1 MNEDL
6 NNNENIPEE
15 SNNSEG
21 SGNTENSGNT
31 GDSQNAE
38 DSTPVEGSPDGG
50 QGGGSVSPKI
60 TKLTGM
66 YEDYFID
73 YASYVI
79 LERAVPN
86 IQDGL
91 KPVQRRILHSM
102 KRLDDGRYN
111 KVANII
117 GHTMQFHPH
126 GDTSIGDALVQLGQ
140 KELLIDMQGNWGN
153 IFTGDSAAAARYI
166 EARLSPFANDV
177 VFNPK
182 TTDWKLSYDGR
193 NKEPFALPVKFPLLL
208 AQGAEGIAVGLSSK
222 ILPHNFNELIDA
234 SIKHLQGQEFELY
247 PDFPTGGNAD
257 FSKYNDGIRGGQVR
271 VRARIEKL
279 DKKTLVIRDLPFG
292 KTTGTL
298 IDSIVK
304 ANEKGKIKIKKIDDN
319 TAENVEIMVHLAPN
333 ISSDKTIDALYAF
346 TDCEVSIS
354 PNCCVIDNDTPRFIG
369 VSEVL
374 RVNTDNTKNLLKQEL
389 DIRLGELMEQW
400 HMSSL
405 EKIFIEERI
414 YRDIE
419 ECETWEAV
427 IEAIDKGLDPFK
439 NLLQREVTRDDIIKL
454 TEIKIKRISRFDVK
468 KADEIIRGIEDEIKE
483 VQYHLDHLVE
493 YTIDYYRN
501 IKKKH
506 GKGRDRKTEI
516 RSFEN
521 IVASKVVVAN
531 EKLYVNRV
539 DGFVGTGLRK
549 DEYVGDCSDLDDIIV
564 FLRDGTY
571 VINRVADKLFV
582 GKNIIHVAVFKR
594 NDKRTIYNVIYY
606 DGNTGNTM
614 MKRCPITGIT
624 REKIYNIGK
633 EHKHTR
639 ILYMTANPNGEAETV
654 KVHLKP
660 RPRLKKPVF
669 ELDFSELS
677 IKGRNAAG
685 NILSK
690 YAVHRITM
698 KEKGVST
705 LGGRKIWFDEDVNR
719 LNADARGVFLGEFG
733 GEDLLLVITKSG
745 AFRTTSF
752 DLTNHFED
760 DLLIIEKFRSSKI
773 WSAAYYDAEQDYY
786 YIKRFQLEPTERLTS
801 FIGDHPDSRLIQIME
816 VEYPRLELKFGG
828 KNKDRDPEIIE
839 VAEFIAVKSFRA
851 RGKRLSNYEVKVIEE
866 LEPTIVP
873 EENRDTGDSA
883 DDPDAG
889 AGTGAGAGAGAGSG
903 SGNMAS
909 ATGNMASAT
918 GNAGAETG
926 ETGAGTGSTEPTTG
940 NAESETG
947 NAGAGTGIAAASGK
961 NEEEEAE
968 TKQPASGKKDV
979 PGKKGKAAGKKGAA
993 PAEKDKDAGKKG
1005 TTPAEKDKDA
1015 GKKRTTPAEKDKD
1028 AGKKGTTPAEKD
1040 KDAGKKSPASV
1051 KKAKD
1056 AGDADQQPDDVPLEI
1071 VVPKKEDGP
1080 SKKGGNTPDGDPK
1093 ETAKAKKKDDGR
1105 ESNGQMKLEL

>member
-1 MNEDL
+1 MSEDL
-6 NNNENIPEE
+6 NNKNNIPEE
-15 SNNSEG
+15 YQSID
-21 SGNTENSGNT
+21 GNQG
-31 GDSQNAE
+31 
-38 DSTPVEGSPDGG
+38 GG
-50 QGGGSVSPKI
+50 QGGETSKI
-60 TKLTGM
+60 TRLTGM
-66 YEDYFID
+66 YEEYFID

-117 GHTMQFHPH
+117 GHSMQFHPH

-140 KELLIDMQGNWGN
+140 KELLIDAQGNWGN
-153 IFTGDSAAAARYI
+153 IFTGDSSAAPRYI
-166 EARLSPFANDV
+166 EARLSPFASDV

-182 TTDWKLSYDGR
+182 TTTWKLSYDGR
-193 NKEPFALPVKFPLLL
+193 NKEPMALPVKFPLLL

-234 SIKHLQGQEFELY
+234 SILHLEGKDFELL

-257 FSKYNDGIRGGQVR
+257 FSKYNDGKRGGQIR
-271 VRARIEKL
+271 VRAKIEKV

-298 IDSIVK
+298 IDSIIK

-319 TAENVEIMVHLAPN
+319 TAEFVEIMIQLAPN

-354 PNCCVIDNDTPRFIG
+354 PNCCVIEDDKPRFIG

-374 RVNTDNTKNLLKQEL
+374 RHNTENTKSLLKQEL
-389 DIRLGELMEQW
+389 EIKLGELEESW

-439 NLLQREVTRDDIIKL
+439 KLLIREVTREDIIKL
-454 TEIKIKRISRFDVK
+454 TEIRIKRISKFDVK
-468 KADEIIRGIEDEIKE
+468 KADELIKGIEEEIKD
-483 VQYHLDHLVE
+483 VKHHLENLVT
-493 YTIDYYRN
+493 YTIEYYRN

-506 GKGRDRKTEI
+506 GKGKERKTEI

-531 EKLYVNRV
+531 EKLYVNRT

-549 DEYVGDCSDLDDIIV
+549 DEYVCDCSDLDDIIV
-564 FLRDGTY
+564 FLKDGTY
-571 VINRVADKLFV
+571 VISKVADKIFV

-594 NDKRTIYNVIYY
+594 DDKRTIYNVIYY
-606 DGNTGNTM
+606 DGNTGHTM
-614 MKRCPITGIT
+614 MKRCPITGVT
-624 REKIYNIGK
+624 REKTYNIGK
-633 EHKHTR
+633 EHQHTR
-639 ILYMTANPNGEAETV
+639 ILYMTANPNGEAETI
-654 KVHLKP
+654 KVSLKP
-660 RPRLKKPVF
+660 RPRLKKTVF
-669 ELDFSELS
+669 EMDFSELA

-685 NILSK
+685 NILTK
-690 YAVHRITM
+690 HAVHKITM

-719 LNADARGVFLGEFG
+719 LNADARGIFLGEFS
-733 GEDLLLVITKSG
+733 GEDSLLVITKSG
-745 AFRTTSF
+745 GFRITNF

-760 DLLIIEKFRSSKI
+760 DLQIIEKYRPSKI
-773 WSAAYYDAEQDYY
+773 WSAAYYDAEQEYY
-786 YIKRFQLEPTERLTS
+786 YIKRFHIEPTEKLTS

-828 KNKDRDPEIIE
+828 KNKDRDSEIIE
-839 VAEFIAVKSFRA
+839 VAEYIGVKSYKA
-851 RGKRLSNYEVKVIEE
+851 RGKRLSNYEVKVIEQ
-866 LEPTIVP
+866 LEPLI
-873 EENRDTGDSA
+873 
-883 DDPDAG
+883 PDK
-889 AGTGAGAGAGAGSG
+889 
-903 SGNMAS
+903 
-909 ATGNMASAT
+909 
-918 GNAGAETG
+918 
-926 ETGAGTGSTEPTTG
+926 EP
-940 NAESETG
+940 
-947 NAGAGTGIAAASGK
+947 
-961 NEEEEAE
+961 EEEEDVPEVPDSNVLTESGESGSESEPENTPKTENEPKDDPE
-968 TKQPASGKKDV
+968 TKEEVSVKEKPEAVKEEAGTSDKGSGDKATVSNMESGAKMEPGDKKDSGGKKESESKEGSNGKKSV
-979 PGKKGKAAGKKGAA
+979 PGKAA
-993 PAEKDKDAGKKG
+993 PEQ
-1005 TTPAEKDKDA
+1005 E
-1015 GKKRTTPAEKDKD
+1015 
-1028 AGKKGTTPAEKD
+1028 
-1040 KDAGKKSPASV
+1040 KKSPDSKV
-1051 KKAKD
+1051 KKSATD
-1056 AGDADQQPDDVPLEI
+1056 SSEQSPDEVPLEVI
-1071 VVPKKEDGP
+1071 EPKKEKDPANEIKPGDEKKP
-1080 SKKGGNTPDGDPK
+1080 GSEQKADADSSSKKPGDD
-1093 ETAKAKKKDDGR
+1093 KK
-1105 ESNGQMKLEL
+1105 SNGQMKLEL